1 VRFDLGKPN
10 STRFIKI
17 REVNSSLVFSIPE
30 RFGFQ
35 KPSGWREN
43 LVTQV

>member
-1 VRFDLGKPN
+1 LTLQKPN

-17 REVNSSLVFSIPE
+17 REVNSSLVFPIPE
-30 RFGFQ
+30 RFGSQ
-35 KPSGWREN
+35 KPNGEPEN